1 MKFTKS
7 QNLEGPKSFIRNI
20 KNSYFLFIKV
30 SFVKKV
36 IKTIVIKPDP
46 KIDHSYQT
54 RYENWPGQGA
64 GLHGSI

>member
-54 RYENWPGQGA
+54 RYEN
-64 GLHGSI
+64 

>member
-36 IKTIVIKPDP
+36 IKIIVIKPDS
-46 KIDHSYQT
+46 KIDYSYQT
-54 RYENWPGQGA
+54 RYEN
-64 GLHGSI
+64 